1 MKYSPGLPEKNS
13 NISTEHPLKDF
24 IVLLIGAISILLA
37 VLLLLGLFVDLA
49 VQYIDP
55 ELESELFGS
64 FTNDDETSPTEQEQE
79 LQSLLDRLGECIDVG
94 YPVMVRI
101 SESDQMNA
109 FAMPGGSIVVFSAM
123 LDKFKTENGLAFV
136 LAHEL
141 GHYKNRD
148 HLRGLGRSI
157 VLLTISV
164 LLTGANSDI
173 SALLTPVYSAESAQY
188 SQDRESEADA
198 TALHAL
204 NCHYGHVG
212 GATEFFNLIAEPEYD
227 FDWSLTHYFS
237 SHPEAQKR
245 IDNLDALAESHGY
258 PVH

>member
-13 NISTEHPLKDF
+13 NVSTEHPLKDF

-37 VLLLLGLFVDLA
+37 VLFLLGLFVDLA

-55 ELESELFGS
+55 QLESELFGS

-123 LDKFKTENGLAFV
+123 LDKFETENGLAFV

-164 LLTGANSDI
+164 LLTGI
-173 SALLTPVYSAESAQY
+173 S
-188 SQDRESEADA
+188 
-198 TALHAL
+198 
-204 NCHYGHVG
+204 
-212 GATEFFNLIAEPEYD
+212 
-227 FDWSLTHYFS
+227 
-237 SHPEAQKR
+237 
-245 IDNLDALAESHGY
+245 
-258 PVH
+258 